1 MAARLSNDLGIRHY
15 KCDDHFARHLDE
27 AAASGRKF
35 ATLAKGATHEYIFM
49 RPDEENVSFA
59 LGIHSEEFDFVVD
72 DIFKEEER
80 LVVEG
85 CCLLPRK
92 VSSIGMPKSNIFYFV
107 PTETFHRKK
116 YQEDRPWAWDR
127 LRETSNPE
135 QAYENWMKRD
145 AMMAK
150 RIYSDAVSLGY
161 WAREVDE
168 NTDFD
173 EVYSNILNKAQKLSA
188 NQSVEDNLSDAPRP

>member
-1 MAARLSNDLGIRHY
+1 MAARLSNDLGMKYY
-15 KCDDHFARHLDE
+15 KCDDHFARHVDE
-27 AAASGRKF
+27 AAASGREF
-35 ATLAKGATHEYIFM
+35 ATIAKGVTHEYIFM
-49 RPDEENVSFA
+49 RSGEENVSFA
-59 LGIHSEEFDFVVD
+59 LGIHSEEFDFVFD

-92 VSSIGMPKSNIFYFV
+92 VASIGLPKSNIFYLV
-107 PTETFHRKK
+107 PTETFHRRK

-127 LRETSNPE
+127 LRETSNPK

-145 AMMAK
+145 ALMAQ
-150 RIYSDAVSLGY
+150 RIYSDALSHGY
-161 WAREVDE
+161 WAREVNE

-173 EVYSNILNKAQKLSA
+173 KVYSSILNKAQKLLA
-188 NQSVEDNLSDAPRP
+188 NKSVRDNV